1 MSSADEPLVDDAD
14 TGVESTD
21 PGHPAQGNPP
31 VSAGEALSGVG
42 PRPDGA
48 LGARIDPADD
58 ENEPAP
64 APGNDEKSRAQAAR
78 GDSGTDRP
86 VTDDSPDAEEVAE
99 EFIDYFSGEVA
110 EDSPASDSDAPAPG

>member
-1 MSSADEPLVDDAD
+1 MASADEPLVDDAD

-48 LGARIDPADD
+48 LGARIDVADD
-58 ENEPAP
+58 ENERGPAP
-64 APGNDEKSRAQAAR
+64 ANDENGHAHAVRSDA
-78 GDSGTDRP
+78 GTDRP
-86 VTDDSPDAEEVAE
+86 TTSDSPDAEEVAE

-110 EDSPASDSDAPAPG
+110 EESPASDSDAPAPG

>member
-21 PGHPAQGNPP
+21 PGHPAQGNPS

-42 PRPDGA
+42 PRPDGS
-48 LGARIDPADD
+48 LGARIDVADD
-58 ENEPAP
+58 ENEPGPAP
-64 APGNDEKSRAQAAR
+64 ANHENGRAQTVR
-78 GDSGTDRP
+78 RDSGTDRRISG
-86 VTDDSPDAEEVAE
+86 DSPGGEEVAE

-110 EDSPASDSDAPAPG
+110 EESPASDSDAPAPG

>member
-14 TGVESTD
+14 TGVEATD

-48 LGARIDPADD
+48 LGARIDVTDD
-58 ENEPAP
+58 ENEPGTAP
-64 APGNDEKSRAQAAR
+64 ANDERGRAQAVR
-78 GDSGTDRP
+78 RDSGTDRR
-86 VTDDSPDAEEVAE
+86 TSGDSPDGEEVAE

-110 EDSPASDSDAPAPG
+110 EESPASDTDAPPPG